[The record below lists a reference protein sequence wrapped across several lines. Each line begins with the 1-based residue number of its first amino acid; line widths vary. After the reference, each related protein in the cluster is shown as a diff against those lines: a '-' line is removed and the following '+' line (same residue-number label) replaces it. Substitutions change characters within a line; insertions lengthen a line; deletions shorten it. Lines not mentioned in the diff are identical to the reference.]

1 MLSGLAWSVP
11 LAIGLLVAAGALADT
26 DPPAVAW
33 LLRAAAPTI
42 VGVAGVALPAS
53 FGTSLAAEQYSLA
66 AAQSSPAPEDITLT
80 TPRTTRGLPLIVGAT
95 KLVIEAVK
103 LTKHRSR

>member
-1 MLSGLAWSVP
+1 MSYHRTLTINLARII
-11 LAIGLLVAAGALADT
+11 LAACVT
-26 DPPAVAW
+26 
-33 LLRAAAPTI
+33 
-42 VGVAGVALPAS
+42 LPAS

-80 TPRTTRGLPLIVGAT
+80 TPRTTRGLPLIVDAS

-103 LTKHRSR
+103 LARRHSR